1 MKAKFIVFIL
11 FVFCGISIFAQG
23 EKAQVKRGE
32 QIFLQA
38 NAARDA
44 EEYEKAF
51 ELYRKAANLGHAE
64 ACFELSSCYRN
75 GIGVG
80 QDIPK
85 SMELLKLA
93 AQKDSVSA
101 LLTLG
106 MWYDGGFELY
116 GVPDD
121 PTMAKKYL
129 ERVLQLD
136 YASDGAKELANK
148 LLKKAND

>member
-11 FVFCGISIFAQG
+11 FVFLGISIFSQE

-38 NAARDA
+38 NAAKDA

-51 ELYRKAANLGHAE
+51 ELYRKAANLGNAE

-75 GIGVG
+75 GIGVEE
-80 QDIPK
+80 DISK
-85 SMELLKLA
+85 GVELLKLA
-93 AQKDSVSA
+93 AQKDSVAA

-106 MWYDGGFELY
+106 MWHDGGFEPCNI
-116 GVPDD
+116 PDD
-121 PTMAKKYL
+121 KAKSKKYL
-129 ERVLQLD
+129 ERVLLLD
-136 YASDGAKELANK
+136 FASDGAKELANR
-148 LLKKAND
+148 LLKKFE